1 MMSMVKAEATPAD
14 VVLSVR
20 NLSIEV
26 PGARGPVRL
35 VDDVSFD
42 VRQNEVFGIV
52 GESGSGKSLT
62 MLAVLGLLAP
72 PLKIVSGSIKLR
84 GRELT
89 DLTFDDMR
97 AIRGKAM
104 AIVFQDPMTTLNP
117 VLRIGKQIGEAVR
130 LHNPGLSK
138 QEVKARVLELLKLV
152 GIPNPEKRYSQ
163 FPNEFSGG
171 MRQRVVIAIAMANE
185 PDLLI
190 ADEPTTAL
198 DVTIQAQV
206 MSVLAEVR
214 ARTGAAMVLITHDLG
229 LVAET
234 ADRMAVMYGG
244 RMMETSP
251 ALKLFT
257 RPEHPYT
264 AGLIASLPRVDR
276 EVKELYSIPGFV
288 PDLANRPSGCVF
300 HPRCAMSNG
309 RAACREQKPLL
320 QQTGPDSAVACHYSE
335 ETADW
340 RDAQERAV
348 QIVDRQSDSKADAG
362 EPILKVDHLKK
373 EFQIGVSLFNQAQRL
388 KALRDISFELP
399 RGRTLGLV
407 GESGCGKS
415 TLARV
420 LLRLLDASGGD
431 VYLNGEPFMQ
441 LRGTRLR
448 NSRRHLQV
456 VFQDPYSSLDPRM
469 TIHEVIGEPLRI
481 HGQYSVERI
490 HELLA
495 HVGLTPDAGR
505 RRPPEFSGGQR
516 QRIAI
521 ARALALNPDVLILDE
536 AVSALD
542 VSIQA
547 QIINLLKKLQEEM
560 GLTYVFISHDL
571 SVVRHISDEVA
582 VMYLGR
588 IIEHGPVRDVFETP
602 MHPYT
607 QALLS
612 SIPRPEIHGG
622 EGRIVLKGDLPN
634 PLSPPSGCSF
644 RTRCF
649 RAVEDCARIEPPLTS
664 PDGTDHLSACL
675 FPGATPGLVSAGVP
689 QGIRPDRHDRTS
701 GAR

>member
-1 MMSMVKAEATPAD
+1 MMMAAVSPSDAIDPD
-14 VVLSVR
+14 VILSVR

-26 PGARGPVRL
+26 PKASGNVRL

-62 MLAVLGLLAP
+62 MLAVLGLLSH
-72 PLKIVSGSIKLR
+72 PLKIVSGSIRLR
-84 GRELT
+84 GQELT
-89 DLTFDDMR
+89 DLTFEQMR
-97 AIRGKAM
+97 KIRGKTM
-104 AIVFQDPMTTLNP
+104 SIVFQDPMTTLNP
-117 VLRIGKQIGEAVR
+117 VLRVGAQIGEAVR
-130 LHNPGLSK
+130 LHNPKLN
-138 QEVKARVLELLKLV
+138 QQQIRDRVIELLSLV
-152 GIPNPEKRYSQ
+152 GIPNPQQRYRQ
-163 FPNEFSGG
+163 YPNEFSGG

-206 MSVLAEVR
+206 MRVLAEVR
-214 ARTGAAMVLITHDLG
+214 QRTKAAMVLITHDLG

-244 RMMETSP
+244 RMMESAP
-251 ALKLFT
+251 AGSLFSD
-257 RPEHPYT
+257 PAHPYT
-264 AGLIASLPRVDR
+264 AGLITSLPRVDR
-276 EVKELYSIPGFV
+276 EVGELYSIPGFV
-288 PDLANRPSGCVF
+288 PDPANKPRGCVF

-309 RAACREQKPLL
+309 RAQCRDDKPQLAPRG
-320 QQTGPDSAVACHYSE
+320 THRAVACHFSD
-335 ETADW
+335 ETPAW
-340 RDAQERAV
+340 RAAQERLME
-348 QIVDRQSDSKADAG
+348 QSVDHKRMLDATETL
-362 EPILKVDHLKK
+362 EPILKVSGLTK
-373 EFQIGVSLFNQAQRL
+373 EFQVGFKFLRGSQSL

-420 LLRLLDASGGD
+420 LLRLFEASGGN
-431 VYLNGEPFMQ
+431 VILNGEPFMTMTGTK
-441 LRGTRLR
+441 LRTK
-448 NSRRHLQV
+448 RRDLQV

-469 TIHEVIGEPLRI
+469 TIHEVIAEPLRI
-481 HGQYSVERI
+481 HGRYDPNRVD
-490 HELLA
+490 ELLA
-495 HVGLTPDAGR
+495 HVGLTPDAGK

-516 QRIAI
+516 QRVAI

-547 QIINLLKKLQEEM
+547 QIINLLRNLQNDL
-560 GLTYVFISHDL
+560 GLTYLFISHDL

-588 IIEHGPVRDVFETP
+588 IIEHGPVRRVFEHP
-602 MHPYT
+602 AHPYT

-612 SIPRPEIHGG
+612 SIPRPDASGKQTHS
-622 EGRIVLKGDLPN
+622 RIILSGDLPN
-634 PLSPPSGCSF
+634 PLSPPSGCTF

-649 RAVEDCARIEPPLTS
+649 RAVEECARIEPELKARTAE
-664 PDGTDHLSACL
+664 DHLSACL
-675 FPGATPGLVSAGVP
+675 FPGNVDPRKIEAVP
-689 QGIRPDRHDRTS
+689 ADESLQE
-701 GAR
+701 A

>member
-1 MMSMVKAEATPAD
+1 MSTPMATAD
-14 VVLSVR
+14 TDIVLSVR

-26 PGARGPVRL
+26 PGAKGPVRL

-62 MLAVLGLLAP
+62 MLAVLGLLAE

-89 DLTFDDMR
+89 SLSFEQMR
-97 AIRGKAM
+97 SIRGKTM

-130 LHNPGLSK
+130 LHNPGMSSR
-138 QEVKARVLELLKLV
+138 QVRDRVIELLQLV

-163 FPNEFSGG
+163 YPNEFSGG

-214 ARTGAAMVLITHDLG
+214 ERTKAAMVLITHDLG

-244 RMMETSP
+244 RIMETSP
-251 ALKLFT
+251 AKTLFSN
-257 RPEHPYT
+257 PNHPYT

-288 PDLANRPSGCVF
+288 PDLANRPRGCVF

-309 RAACREQKPLL
+309 RIPCREEKPLL
-320 QQTGPDSAVACHYSE
+320 HALRDDSAVACHFSE
-335 ETADW
+335 ETAAW
-340 RDAQERAV
+340 RQAQEKAV
-348 QIVDRQSDSKADAG
+348 QIVDREQIDERDVLA
-362 EPILKVDHLKK
+362 PILKVDNLTKD
-373 EFQIGVSLFNQAQRL
+373 FQIGVGLLRSSQQL
-388 KALRDISFELP
+388 KALRNISFEIP
-399 RGRTLGLV
+399 KGRTLGLV

-431 VYLNGEPFMQ
+431 VYLNGEPFMN

-448 NSRRHLQV
+448 AKRRDLQV

-481 HGQYSVERI
+481 HGRYDPQRI
-490 HELLA
+490 DELLA

-547 QIINLLKKLQEEM
+547 QIINLLKKLQEEL

-588 IIEHGPVRDVFETP
+588 IVEHGAVREVFESP
-602 MHPYT
+602 AHPYT

-612 SIPRPEIHGG
+612 SIPRPDASEG
-622 EGRIVLKGDLPN
+622 EGRIVLEGDLPN

-649 RAVEDCARIEPPLTS
+649 RAVEECARAEPKLEPRT
-664 PDGTDHLSACL
+664 GIDHLSACL
-675 FPGATPGLVSAGVP
+675 FPGKPSYVLADMVGEAAG
-689 QGIRPDRHDRTS
+689 HAERTNV
-701 GAR
+701 

>member
-1 MMSMVKAEATPAD
+1 MTNSHINAEKPVLTD
-14 VVLSVR
+14 IVLSVR
-20 NLSIEV
+20 NLTIEV
-26 PGARGPVRL
+26 PGANGPVRL

-52 GESGSGKSLT
+52 GESGSGKSIT
-62 MLAVLGLLAP
+62 MLAVLGLLAE
-72 PLKIVSGSIKLR
+72 PLKVVSGSIKLR
-84 GRELT
+84 GKELSKMS
-89 DLTFDDMR
+89 FADMR
-97 AIRGKAM
+97 AVRGKSM

-117 VLRIGKQIGEAVR
+117 VLSVGKQIGEAVR
-130 LHNPGLSK
+130 LHNPDMAK
-138 QEVKARVLELLKLV
+138 QDVKGRVVELLTLV
-152 GIPNPEKRYSQ
+152 GIPNPEKRYHQ

-214 ARTGAAMVLITHDLG
+214 ARTKAAMVLITHDLG

-251 ALKLFT
+251 ATKLFS
-257 RPEHPYT
+257 RPDHPYT

-276 EVKELYSIPGFV
+276 EVKELYSISGFV

-309 RAACREQKPLL
+309 RSQCREQKPAL
-320 QQTGPDSAVACHYSE
+320 QATGADSAVACHFSN

-340 RDAQERAV
+340 RDAQEKAV
-348 QIVDRQSDSKADAG
+348 QIVDRSLPDGKTSL
-362 EPILKVDHLKK
+362 EPILKVEKLRK
-373 EFQIGVSLFNQAQRL
+373 EFQIGVSLFGKGQRL
-388 KALRDISFELP
+388 NALRDISFELP

-420 LLRLLDASGGD
+420 LLRLLGASGGD
-431 VYLNGEPFMQ
+431 VYLNGEPFTQ

-448 NSRRHLQV
+448 NKRRDLQV

-469 TIHEVIGEPLRI
+469 TIHEVIAEPLRI
-481 HGQYSVERI
+481 HGKYSPERI
-490 HELLA
+490 NELLA

-521 ARALALNPDVLILDE
+521 ARALALHPDVLILDE

-547 QIINLLKKLQEEM
+547 QIINLLKKLQDEM

-588 IIEHGPVRDVFETP
+588 IVEHGSVRQVFDAP
-602 MHPYT
+602 AHPYT

-612 SIPRPEIHGG
+612 SIPRPDATHG

-634 PLSPPSGCSF
+634 PLSPPSGCAF

-649 RAVEDCARIEPPLTS
+649 RALDDCAQTEPELKPRT
-664 PDGTDHLSACL
+664 GAGHLSACL
-675 FPGATPGLVSAGVP
+675 FPGQPLQS
-689 QGIRPDRHDRTS
+689 QTS
-701 GAR
+701 QASLAAPAKQASGHG

>member
-1 MMSMVKAEATPAD
+1 MSVVKAQATPAD

-26 PGARGPVRL
+26 PGAHGPVRL

-42 VRQNEVFGIV
+42 VREHEVFGIV

-89 DLTFDDMR
+89 DLTFDHMR

-117 VLRIGKQIGEAVR
+117 VLRVGKQIGEAVR
-130 LHNPGLSK
+130 LHNPDLSK
-138 QEVKARVLELLKLV
+138 QEIKARVLELLKLV

-214 ARTGAAMVLITHDLG
+214 ERTGAAMVLITHDLG

-244 RMMETSP
+244 RMMETAP
-251 ALKLFT
+251 ARKLFIQ
-257 RPEHPYT
+257 PEHPYT

-288 PDLANRPSGCVF
+288 PDLANRPTGCVF

-309 RAACREQKPLL
+309 RVTCREQKPLL
-320 QQTGPDSAVACHYSE
+320 HDTTSDSAVACHYSG

-348 QIVDRQSDSKADAG
+348 QIVDKKAESKADAAT
-362 EPILKVDHLKK
+362 PILKVDHLRK
-373 EFQIGVSLFNQAQRL
+373 EFQVGISLFGQAQRL

-431 VYLNGEPFMQ
+431 VFLNGEPFMQ

-448 NSRRHLQV
+448 SSRRHLQV

-547 QIINLLKKLQEEM
+547 QIINLLKKLQDEM

-602 MHPYT
+602 LHPYT

-612 SIPRPEIHGG
+612 SIPRPENHGG
-622 EGRIVLKGDLPN
+622 AGRIVLGGDLPN
-634 PLSPPSGCSF
+634 PLSPPPGCAF

-664 PDGTDHLSACL
+664 SDGTDHLSACL
-675 FPGATPGLVSAGVP
+675 FPGLAPSQVTAGVA
-689 QGIRPDRHDRTS
+689 QGVATARHDRTS
-701 GAR
+701 GTI